1 MAYGDFKDLSRRISF
16 DKILRDMMDINVDL
30 LQLSINF
37 LTNKYPLEP
46 LHLLASE
53 TLARQKKFTI
63 KNEIIS
69 NKELAEKLQKPI
81 IRKLN
86 KRKVPS
92 SFIDNIWDAELP
104 YMHLIRNFNEGF
116 KFLLRV
122 IDIYSKYAWVIPLK
136 DKKGITIT
144 NAFQKMLGESKH
156 KPNIMSVDRDN
167 EFHNRS
173 MKSWLEKNAVE
184 MHSARNEGKS
194 VVAERF
200 IRILKNIISKSKNV
214 YIDKLNDI
222 VNKYNNIY
230 HSTIKMK
237 PVDVNLS
244 THIDSSKEVNDKD
257 PKFKFDNVVRISK
270 YKNIFAK
277 A

>member
-1 MAYGDFKDLSRRISF
+1 M
-16 DKILRDMMDINVDL
+16 
-30 LQLSINF
+30 
-37 LTNKYPLEP
+37 
-46 LHLLASE
+46 
-53 TLARQKKFTI
+53 
-63 KNEIIS
+63 
-69 NKELAEKLQKPI
+69 
-81 IRKLN
+81 N

-92 SFIDNIWDAELP
+92 FFIDNIWDAELP

-156 KPNIMSVDRDN
+156 KPNKMSVDKDN

-184 MHSARNEGKS
+184 MHSARNEEKS
-194 VVAERF
+194 GVAERF

-222 VNKYNNIY
+222 VNKCNNIY

-244 THIDSSKEVNDKD
+244 THIDFSKEVNDKD

-277 A
+277 AYIPNWSEGVYVIKKVQNTVPWTYVISDLNGEENAPGVYTSKFAKRVDLVSLKSDENGLDIDKLKNVPTG